1 MGVSYRAA
9 ASIASSLADEA
20 HDLQEVIELR
30 EACMDSEIPQLEA
43 FYAETI
49 HNLQTAINRIR
60 ELMRDAFPDPT
71 EGE

>member
-20 HDLQEVIELR
+20 HDLQEVIEFRDTCL
-30 EACMDSEIPQLEA
+30 DSEIPQLRATYE
-43 FYAETI
+43 ETI
-49 HNLQTAINRIR
+49 YNLQSAINRIR

-71 EGE
+71 GGD